1 MRLTRP
7 QEHREFLLEAMRGVM
22 DGSVPI
28 SAANAIA
35 VLSSEVHSSIEQEW
49 KMRVYLH
56 ENHREIEHRP
66 TIMLEDHRDEDV

>member
-22 DGSVPI
+22 NGTVPI
-28 SAANAIA
+28 NAANSIA
-35 VLSSEVHSSIEQEW
+35 LLSSEVHNSIEQEW

-56 ENHREIEHRP
+56 ENHRDIEHRP
-66 TIMLEDHRDEDV
+66 TIMLEDQRNEAV